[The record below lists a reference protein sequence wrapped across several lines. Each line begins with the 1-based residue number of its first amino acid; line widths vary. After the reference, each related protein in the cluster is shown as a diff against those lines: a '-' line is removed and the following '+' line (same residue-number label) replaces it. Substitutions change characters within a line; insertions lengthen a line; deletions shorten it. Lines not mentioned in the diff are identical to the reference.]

1 MKYFM
6 KYYSMFICS
15 DCGNESL
22 TWKGQ
27 CDFCKAWNTLKEFKQ
42 SKQVWAKGVKWE
54 AQVLGNISDLQK
66 ESQAEKI
73 ETDSGEFNT
82 VLGWGLVQGSI
93 VLLSGEPGIGKST
106 LTLQLGWWVQ
116 SDIIY
121 ISGEETL
128 NQISGRAK
136 RLGVA
141 WDNISLLAENNLEN
155 IIATLDKN
163 RSKVVIL
170 DSISVMY
177 SNEVSG
183 TAGSIGQVRYITEKI
198 VEYGKQNNITF
209 IIIGHVTKDG
219 SLAGPKTL
227 EHMVDT
233 VLYFEGDKF
242 DNLRILRSL
251 KNRFG
256 SSSEIGLYKMWETGL
271 VDIPNPGLEF
281 ISDETDTVGSALSVT
296 MEWTRPL
303 IIETEALT
311 TYTKF
316 GYPKRSSRWIIG
328 SKLDLII
335 AVLGKY
341 TPVKLESYDVY
352 ANISR
357 GLSFS
362 EPGLDLAIAASIISS
377 KLSKALSKKTVFIW
391 EISLTGKVK
400 KVMFL
405 ERRVKEAVKMW
416 FTEIYIPDT
425 GWSLTSLLPKWWI
438 IEVKNIKEFIKYYS

>member
-1 MKYFM
+1 
-6 KYYSMFICS
+6 MFNCT

-22 TWKGQ
+22 SWKGQ
-27 CDFCKAWNTLKEFKQ
+27 CDYCKAWNTLKEFKE
-42 SKQVWAKGVKWE
+42 SKTKWAKWVSGK
-54 AQVLGNISDLQK
+54 AQILGNISDINK
-66 ESQAEKI
+66 ENSNIKI
-73 ETDSGEFNT
+73 ETKSGEFNT
-82 VLGWGLVQGSI
+82 VLGGWLVQWSI
-93 VLLSGEPGIGKST
+93 VLLSGEPGIWKST
-106 LTLQLGWWVQ
+106 LSLQLGGWI
-116 SDIIY
+116 SEDIIY

-128 NQISGRAK
+128 SQISSRAK
-136 RLGVA
+136 RLGISGV
-141 WDNISLLAENNLEN
+141 NISLLTDNNLEN
-155 IIATLDKN
+155 ILATLAKN
-163 RSKVVIL
+163 TPKIVIL

-177 SNEVSG
+177 SNEVNG
-183 TAGSIGQVRYITEKI
+183 TSGSITQVRYITEKI

-233 VLYFEGDKF
+233 VLFFEGDKF
-242 DNLRILRSL
+242 DNLRILRCL

-256 SSSEIGLYKMWETGL
+256 SSSEIGLYKMWDTGL
-271 VDIPNPGLEF
+271 IDIPNPWLEF

-303 IIETEALT
+303 IVETEALT

-316 GYPKRSSRWIIG
+316 GYPKRSARWING

-335 AVLGKY
+335 AVLWKY
-341 TPVKLESYDVY
+341 TKINLDSHDAYV
-352 ANISR
+352 NISR
-357 GLSFS
+357 GLSIW

-391 EISLTGKVK
+391 EISLTGKIK

-405 ERRVKEAVKMW
+405 ERRVKEAIKMW
-416 FTEIYIPDT
+416 FTEIYIPDIW
-425 GWSLTSLLPKWWI
+425 WSITDKKTKI
-438 IEVKNIKEFIKYYS
+438 IEVKNIKDFIKYYS

>member
-1 MKYFM
+1 
-6 KYYSMFICS
+6 MFNCT
-15 DCGNESL
+15 DCWNESL

-27 CDFCKAWNTLKEFKQ
+27 CDYCKAWNTLKEFKEA
-42 SKQVWAKGVKWE
+42 KQTGGKKWISGE
-54 AQVLGNISDLQK
+54 AQSLWNIADINK
-66 ESQAEKI
+66 ETNAVKI
-73 ETDSGEFNT
+73 ETKSGEFNT
-82 VLGWGLVQGSI
+82 VLGGWLVQWSI

-106 LTLQLGWWVQ
+106 LSLQLWGWIAEE
-116 SDIIY
+116 IIY

-128 NQISGRAK
+128 SQISGRAK
-136 RLGVA
+136 RLWVE
-141 WDNISLLAENNLEN
+141 WKNIGLLTDNNLEN
-155 IIATLDKN
+155 ILATLMKN
-163 RSKVVIL
+163 TPKVVIL

-177 SNEVSG
+177 SNEVNG

-256 SSSEIGLYKMWETGL
+256 SSSEIWLYKMWDTGL

-281 ISDETDTVGSALSVT
+281 ISDEVDTVGSALSVT
-296 MEWTRPL
+296 MEGTRPL
-303 IIETEALT
+303 IVETEALT

-316 GYPKRSSRWIIG
+316 GYPKRSARWISS

-335 AVLGKY
+335 AVLWKY
-341 TPVKLESYDVY
+341 TQIKLDSYDAYV
-352 ANISR
+352 NISR
-357 GLSFS
+357 GLSIW
-362 EPGLDLAIAASIISS
+362 EPGLDLAIAASVISS
-377 KLSKALSKKTVFIW
+377 KLSKALSKKTIFIG
-391 EISLTGKVK
+391 EISLTGKIK

-405 ERRVKEAVKMW
+405 DRRVKEAIKMW
-416 FTEIYIPDT
+416 FTEIYIPDCAWAIKDKT
-425 GWSLTSLLPKWWI
+425 AKI
-438 IEVKNIKEFIKYYS
+438 IEVKDIKEFIKYYS

>member
-1 MKYFM
+1 MPVY
-6 KYYSMFICS
+6 ICS

-22 TWKGQ
+22 SWKGQ
-27 CDFCKAWNTLKEFKQ
+27 CDYCKAWNTLKEFKE
-42 SKQVWAKGVKWE
+42 SKSKWAKWVSGT
-54 AQVLGNISDLQK
+54 AQSLGNISDTNK
-66 ESQAEKI
+66 ENNAEKI
-73 ETDSGEFNT
+73 ETKSGEFNT

-93 VLLSGEPGIGKST
+93 VLLSGEPWIGKST
-106 LTLQLGWWVQ
+106 LSLQLGGWITE
-116 SDIIY
+116 DIVY

-128 NQISGRAK
+128 SQISGRAK
-136 RLGVA
+136 RLSVEGN
-141 WDNISLLAENNLEN
+141 NIGLLTENNLEN

-163 RSKVVIL
+163 KSKVVIL

-177 SNEVSG
+177 SNEVNG
-183 TAGSIGQVRYITEKI
+183 TAGSIGQVRYITEKV

-233 VLYFEGDKF
+233 VLFFEGDKF

-271 VDIPNPGLEF
+271 IDIPNPGLEF
-281 ISDETDTVGSALSVT
+281 ISDDSDTIGSALSVT

-303 IIETEALT
+303 VIETEALT
-311 TYTKF
+311 TYSKF
-316 GYPKRSSRWIIG
+316 WYPKRSARGINT

-341 TPVKLESYDVY
+341 TPVKLENYDVY

-362 EPGLDLAIAASIISS
+362 EPGLDLAVAASIISS
-377 KLSKALSKKTVFIW
+377 KLSKSLSKKTIYIG
-391 EISLTGKVK
+391 EISLTWKVK

-405 ERRVKEAVKMW
+405 EKRVKEAIKMW
-416 FTEIYIPDT
+416 FTEIFIPDMW
-425 GWSLTSLLPKWWI
+425 WSLTSLLPKWGI
-438 IEVKNIKEFIKYYS
+438 IEIKNIKDFIKYYS

>member
-1 MKYFM
+1 M
-6 KYYSMFICS
+6 S
-15 DCGNESL
+15 G
-22 TWKGQ
+22 
-27 CDFCKAWNTLKEFKQ
+27 
-42 SKQVWAKGVKWE
+42 E
-54 AQVLGNISDLQK
+54 AQVLWSIADTNK
-66 ESQAEKI
+66 EVDAVKI
-73 ETDSGEFNT
+73 ETKSGEFNT
-82 VLGWGLVQGSI
+82 VSGWGLVQWSI

-106 LTLQLGWWVQ
+106 LSLQLGWWIAEE
-116 SDIIY
+116 IIY
-121 ISGEETL
+121 ISWEETL
-128 NQISGRAK
+128 AQISGRAK
-136 RLGVA
+136 RLWVV
-141 WDNISLLAENNLEN
+141 WKNIGLLTENNLEN
-155 IIATLDKN
+155 ILATLAKN
-163 RSKVVIL
+163 TPKVVIL

-177 SNEVSG
+177 SNEVNG
-183 TAGSIGQVRYITEKI
+183 TAGSVSQVRYITEKV

-219 SLAGPKTL
+219 ALAGPKTL

-233 VLYFEGDKF
+233 VLFFEGDKF

-256 SSSEIGLYKMWETGL
+256 SSSEIGLYKMGDTGL

-281 ISDETDTVGSALSVT
+281 ISDENDTVGSALSVT

-303 IIETEALT
+303 VIETEALT

-316 GYPKRSSRWIIG
+316 WYPKRSSRWINS

-377 KLSKALSKKTVFIW
+377 KLGKALSKKTIFIG

-405 ERRVKEAVKMW
+405 ERRVKEAIKMW
-416 FTEIYIPDT
+416 FTEIYIPESE
-425 GWSLTSLLPKWWI
+425 WSLTSLLPKWGI
-438 IEVKNIKEFIKYYS
+438 IEVKNIKDFIKYYS

>member
-1 MKYFM
+1 
-6 KYYSMFICS
+6 
-15 DCGNESL
+15 
-22 TWKGQ
+22 
-27 CDFCKAWNTLKEFKQ
+27 
-42 SKQVWAKGVKWE
+42 VKWE
-54 AQVLGNISDLQK
+54 AQNLGNISDINK
-66 ESQAEKI
+66 ESDAVKI
-73 ETDSGEFNT
+73 ETKSGEFNT
-82 VLGWGLVQGSI
+82 VLGGGLVQGSI

-106 LTLQLGWWVQ
+106 LSLQLGGWITE
-116 SDIIY
+116 DIVY

-128 NQISGRAK
+128 SQISGRAK
-136 RLGVA
+136 RLSVE
-141 WDNISLLAENNLEN
+141 WKNIGLLAENM
-155 IIATLDKN
+155 
-163 RSKVVIL
+163 
-170 DSISVMY
+170 MY
-177 SNEVSG
+177 SNEVNG
-183 TAGSIGQVRYITEKI
+183 TAGSIWQVRYITEKI

-256 SSSEIGLYKMWETGL
+256 SSSEIGLYKMGDTGL

-281 ISDETDTVGSALSVT
+281 IVDDVDTIGSALSVT

-303 IIETEALT
+303 VIETEALT
-311 TYTKF
+311 TYSKF
-316 GYPKRSSRWIIG
+316 GYPKRSARWINT

-341 TPVKLESYDVY
+341 TPVKLENYDVY

-362 EPGLDLAIAASIISS
+362 EPWLDLAVAVSIISS
-377 KLSKALSKKTVFIW
+377 KLWKALSKKTIYIG

-405 ERRVKEAVKMW
+405 EKRVKEAIKMG
-416 FTEIYIPDT
+416 FTEIFIPDT
-425 GWSLTSLLPKWWI
+425 WWNLTSLLPKWGI
-438 IEVKNIKEFIKYYS
+438 IEVKNIKDFIKHYQ

>member
-1 MKYFM
+1 
-6 KYYSMFICS
+6 MFNCW

-27 CDFCKAWNTLKEFKQ
+27 CDYCKAWNTLKEFKETK
-42 SKQVWAKGVKWE
+42 SKWAKGVSGI
-54 AQVLGNISDLQK
+54 AQKLGNISDMNKQND
-66 ESQAEKI
+66 AIKI
-73 ETDSGEFNT
+73 ETKSGEFNT
-82 VLGWGLVQGSI
+82 VLGGWLVQGSI
-93 VLLSGEPGIGKST
+93 VLLSGEPGIWKST
-106 LTLQLGWWVQ
+106 LSLQLGWWINEE
-116 SDIIY
+116 IIY

-128 NQISGRAK
+128 TQISGRAK
-136 RLGVA
+136 RLWVK
-141 WDNISLLAENNLEN
+141 WKNIGLLADNNLEN
-155 IIATLDKN
+155 ILATLAKN
-163 RSKVVIL
+163 SAKVVIL

-177 SNEVSG
+177 SNEING

-233 VLYFEGDKF
+233 VLYFEWDKF

-256 SSSEIGLYKMWETGL
+256 SSSEIGLYKMWDTGL
-271 VDIPNPGLEF
+271 IDIPNPGLEF
-281 ISDETDTVGSALSVT
+281 ISDERDTIGSALSVT

-303 IIETEALT
+303 VVETEALT

-316 GYPKRSSRWIIG
+316 WYPKRSSRGIVW

-357 GLSFS
+357 GLSLS

-377 KLSKALSKKTVFIW
+377 KLWKALSKKTVFIG

-405 ERRVKEAVKMW
+405 ERRVKEAIKMW
-416 FTEIYIPDT
+416 FDTIYISDIWGT
-425 GWSLTSLLPKWWI
+425 SSLMPKDSNAKI
-438 IEVKNIKEFIKYYS
+438 IEIKNITDFIKHYS

>member
-1 MKYFM
+1 MY
-6 KYYSMFICS
+6 ICS

-27 CDFCKAWNTLKEFKQ
+27 CDYCKAWNTLKEFKE
-42 SKQVWAKGVKWE
+42 SKISGKWVKWE
-54 AQVLGNISDLQK
+54 AQTLWNISQVNK
-66 ESQAEKI
+66 ETNQVKI
-73 ETDSGEFNT
+73 ETKSGEFNT
-82 VLGWGLVQGSI
+82 VLGGWLVQGSI
-93 VLLSGEPGIGKST
+93 VLLSGEPGIWKST
-106 LTLQLGWWVQ
+106 LSLQLGGWIKE
-116 SDIIY
+116 DIIY
-121 ISGEETL
+121 VSGEETL
-128 NQISGRAK
+128 SQVSSRAK
-136 RLGVA
+136 RLGIE
-141 WDNISLLAENNLEN
+141 WSNMSLLAENNLEN
-155 IIATLDKN
+155 IIATLEKN
-163 RSKVVIL
+163 KSNIVIL

-177 SNEVSG
+177 SNEVNG

-242 DNLRILRSL
+242 DHLRILRSL

-271 VDIPNPGLEF
+271 EDISNPGLEF
-281 ISDETDTVGSALSVT
+281 ISDGTDTVWSALSVT

-303 IIETEALT
+303 VVETESLT

-316 GYPKRSSRWIIG
+316 WYPKRSARWIIG

-341 TPVKLESYDVY
+341 TPVKLDSYDVY

-357 GLSFS
+357 GLSLS

-377 KLSKALSKKTVFIW
+377 KMTKKISKKSVFIG
-391 EISLTGKVK
+391 EISLTGKIK

-405 ERRVKEAVKMW
+405 ERRVKEAQKMW
-416 FTEIYIPDT
+416 FETIYIPDT
-425 GWSLTSLLPKWWI
+425 ADIKDSKDI
-438 IEVKNIKEFIKYYS
+438 IQVKNISDFIKFFS

>member
-1 MKYFM
+1 
-6 KYYSMFICS
+6 MFICS
-15 DCGNESL
+15 DCWNESL

-27 CDFCKAWNTLKEFKQ
+27 CDYCKAWNTLKEFKE
-42 SKQVWAKGVKWE
+42 SKSKWAKWVSGI
-54 AQVLGNISDLQK
+54 AQRLGNISEENQNTHTV
-66 ESQAEKI
+66 KI
-73 ETDSGEFNT
+73 ETKSWEFNT
-82 VLGWGLVQGSI
+82 VLWWGLVQGSI
-93 VLLSGEPGIGKST
+93 VLLSWEPGIGKST
-106 LTLQLGWWVQ
+106 LSLQLGGWI
-116 SDIIY
+116 SEDIVY

-128 NQISGRAK
+128 SQISGRAK
-136 RLGVA
+136 RLWVEGK
-141 WDNISLLAENNLEN
+141 NIWLLTENNLEN
-155 IIATLDKN
+155 IIATLEKT
-163 RSKVVIL
+163 SPKVVIL

-177 SNEVSG
+177 SNEVNG

-198 VEYGKQNNITF
+198 VEYGKHNNITF

-233 VLYFEGDKF
+233 VLFFEGDKF

-271 VDIPNPGLEF
+271 IDIPNPWLEF
-281 ISDETDTVGSALSVT
+281 ISDESDTIGSALSVT

-303 IIETEALT
+303 VIETEALT
-311 TYTKF
+311 TYSKF
-316 GYPKRSSRWIIG
+316 WYPKRSARGINT

-341 TPVKLESYDVY
+341 TPVKLENYDVY

-362 EPGLDLAIAASIISS
+362 DPGLDLAVAASIISS
-377 KLSKALSKKTVFIW
+377 KLSKALSKKTIYIG

-405 ERRVKEAVKMW
+405 EKRVKEAIKMW
-416 FTEIYIPDT
+416 FTEIFIPDT
-425 GWSLTSLLPKWWI
+425 WWNLTSLLPKWGI
-438 IEVKNIKEFIKYYS
+438 IEVKNIKDFIKYYS

>member
-1 MKYFM
+1 MY
-6 KYYSMFICS
+6 ICS
-15 DCGNESL
+15 DCWNESL

-27 CDFCKAWNTLKEFKQ
+27 CDYCKAWNTLKEFKE
-42 SKQVWAKGVKWE
+42 SKISGKWVQWE
-54 AQVLGNISDLQK
+54 AQTLWNISQVNK
-66 ESQAEKI
+66 ETDQVKI
-73 ETDSGEFNT
+73 ETKSGEFNT
-82 VLGWGLVQGSI
+82 VLGGWLVQGSI
-93 VLLSGEPGIGKST
+93 VLLSGEPGIWKST
-106 LTLQLGWWVQ
+106 LSLQLGGWIKE
-116 SDIIY
+116 DIIY
-121 ISGEETL
+121 VSGEETL
-128 NQISGRAK
+128 SQVSSRAK
-136 RLGVA
+136 RLGIE
-141 WDNISLLAENNLEN
+141 WSNMSLLAENNLEN
-155 IIATLDKN
+155 IIATLEKN
-163 RSKVVIL
+163 KSNVVIL

-242 DNLRILRSL
+242 DHLRILRSL

-271 VDIPNPGLEF
+271 EDISNPGLEF
-281 ISDETDTVGSALSVT
+281 ISDGTDTVWSALSVT

-303 IIETEALT
+303 VVETESLT

-316 GYPKRSSRWIIG
+316 GYPKRSARWIIG

-341 TPVKLESYDVY
+341 TPVKLDSYDVY

-357 GLSFS
+357 GLSLS

-377 KLSKALSKKTVFIW
+377 KMTKKISKKSVFIG
-391 EISLTGKVK
+391 EISLTGKIK

-405 ERRVKEAVKMW
+405 ERRVKEAQKMG
-416 FTEIYIPDT
+416 FETIYIPDT
-425 GWSLTSLLPKWWI
+425 ADIKDSKNI
-438 IEVKNIKEFIKYYS
+438 IKVKNISDFIKTFS

>member
-1 MKYFM
+1 
-6 KYYSMFICS
+6 MFNCS

-27 CDFCKAWNTLKEFKQ
+27 CDYCKAWNTLKEFKE
-42 SKQVWAKGVKWE
+42 SKAKWSKWISWE
-54 AQVLGNISDLQK
+54 AQNVGNISDINK
-66 ESQAEKI
+66 EIIHSKI
-73 ETDSGEFNT
+73 ETKSGEFNT
-82 VLGWGLVQGSI
+82 VLGWWLVQWSI
-93 VLLSGEPGIGKST
+93 VLLSGEPGIWKST
-106 LTLQLGWWVQ
+106 LSLQLGGWITE
-116 SDIIY
+116 DIIY
-121 ISGEETL
+121 VSGEETL
-128 NQISGRAK
+128 TQISSRAK
-136 RLGVA
+136 RLSVE
-141 WDNISLLAENNLEN
+141 WKNIGLLAENNLEN

-163 RSKVVIL
+163 KSKVVIL

-177 SNEVSG
+177 SNEVNG
-183 TAGSIGQVRYITEKI
+183 TAGSITQVRYITEKI

-233 VLYFEGDKF
+233 VLYFQGDKF

-256 SSSEIGLYKMWETGL
+256 SSSEIWLYKMWDSWL
-271 VDIPNPGLEF
+271 IDIPNPGLEF
-281 ISDETDTVGSALSVT
+281 ISDETDTIWSALSVT

-303 IIETEALT
+303 VVETEALT
-311 TYTKF
+311 TYSKF
-316 GYPKRSSRWIIG
+316 GYPKRSARWINT

-335 AVLGKY
+335 AVLWKY
-341 TPVKLESYDVY
+341 TPVKLENYDVY

-362 EPGLDLAIAASIISS
+362 EPGLDLAVAASIVSS
-377 KLSKALSKKTVFIW
+377 KLTKALSKKTIYIW

-405 ERRVKEAVKMW
+405 ERRVKEAIKMW
-416 FTEIYIPDT
+416 FTEIYIPDS
-425 GWSLTSLLPKWWI
+425 GWNLTSLLPKWGI
-438 IEVKNIKEFIKYYS
+438 IEVKNIKDFTKYYS